1 MNKTFLPVL
10 LVLALSA
17 CGTTDGT
24 HATLDDRTGGVA
36 DGAAVTTSTAGTSD
50 QAGSKA
56 GGAGI
61 EGAQTSALD
70 GAGVKGS
77 SLDGSALG
85 SGQAGSYTG
94 DPRKNPASPLSTR
107 SIFFDFDQFVVKPEF
122 SPVVEAHA
130 GYLLSKRDA
139 RVILQGNTDER
150 GSREYNLALGQ
161 KRAEAVRKALA
172 VLGVSEEQM
181 EAVSFGEEKLRNEG
195 DTDEAHAEN
204 RRTDVVY
211 TDE

>member
-1 MNKTFLPVL
+1 MNKMLWPIL

-24 HATLDDRTGGVA
+24 KATIEDRTGGPTGTGVS
-36 DGAAVTTSTAGTSD
+36 AATTG
-50 QAGSKA
+50 QAGDGKTA
-56 GGAGI
+56 TGGSVETA
-61 EGAQTSALD
+61 AL
-70 GAGVKGS
+70 GGTGVTGS
-77 SLDGSALG
+77 SLDGKQLDGG
-85 SGQAGSYTG
+85 SGTFAGS
-94 DPRKNPASPLSTR
+94 DPRKDPASPISKR
-107 SIFFDFDQFVVKPEF
+107 SIFFDYDSFAVKEEYQPAL
-122 SPVVEAHA
+122 EAHA

-172 VLGVSEEQM
+172 VLGVSDAQL
-181 EAVSFGEEKLRNEG
+181 EAVSFGEEKPRNEA
-195 DTDEAHAEN
+195 DTEEAFAEN
-204 RRTDVVY
+204 RRVDVVY